1 MSAAPRAA
9 TGRSEAAGAMNVVI
23 RTGYHARM
31 DSSRAQLITNYTDGS
46 EGYRDWWAPVLDQ
59 LAGPAL
65 DALSIPA
72 GVPRILDL
80 GCGTG
85 MASRRL
91 APRLPADARLVA
103 GDLVQAMLAV
113 ARRLAPK
120 IPIVQFDAARLP
132 FPDRT
137 FDLVVCTFAL
147 HHIREQRRTLSEA
160 HRILKPGGRLLV
172 ITWGADKSYCPAE
185 TAWGDMLTE
194 VGGAVDIPE
203 PASEWHEEINT
214 PAAFESMLTS
224 LGFHPEFLTQSTGAY
239 DYTPESLAGV
249 MLGLGIA
256 RRRFMALT
264 PTVRT
269 RFEARARR
277 LLAGLPATDFIYRPG
292 IVTAL
297 VSKPAEENVL
307 VTGGPSGAADAD
319 FRTVCP
325 NCGAEMYDRGC
336 KTRCPQCHFFT
347 DCSDPW

>member
-23 RTGYHARM
+23 GSGYHAHM
-31 DSSRAQLITNYTDGS
+31 NSSRALITTHYTVGS
-46 EGYRDWWAPVLDQ
+46 EGYRDWWAPVLDH
-59 LAGPAL
+59 LAGPTL
-65 DALSIPA
+65 DALPIPPGA
-72 GVPRILDL
+72 PLILDL

-103 GDLVQAMLAV
+103 GDLVPAMLAQ
-113 ARRLAPK
+113 ARQLAPK
-120 IPIVQFDAARLP
+120 IPVVQFDAVRLP

-147 HHIREQRRTLSEA
+147 HHIREQRRTLGEA
-160 HRILKPGGRLLV
+160 HRVLKPGGRLLV
-172 ITWGADKSYCPAE
+172 ITWGADKSDCPAE
-185 TAWGDMLTE
+185 TAWGDLLTE
-194 VGGAVDIPE
+194 MSGTAE
-203 PASEWHEEINT
+203 LPASAPAWHEEIDT
-214 PAAFESMLTS
+214 PSAFESMLTW
-224 LGFHPEFLTQSTGAY
+224 LGFQPERLTQSTGAY
-239 DYTPESLAGV
+239 GYTPESLAGV
-249 MLGLGIA
+249 LLGLGMA

-264 PTVRT
+264 PTART

-277 LLAGLPATDFIYRPG
+277 LLAGLPATDFMYRPE

-297 VSKPAEENVL
+297 VSKPLDEAVL
-307 VTGGPSGAADAD
+307 AKGGQVGAAPAD
-319 FRTVCP
+319 FRTTCP